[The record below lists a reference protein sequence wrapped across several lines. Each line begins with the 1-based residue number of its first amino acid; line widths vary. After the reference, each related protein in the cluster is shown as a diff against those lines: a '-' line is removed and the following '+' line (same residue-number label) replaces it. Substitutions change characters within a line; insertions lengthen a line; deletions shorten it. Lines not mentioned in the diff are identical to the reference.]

1 MPMRQSLMGQ
11 LHSYKKGGVIDIG
24 MLQQAIHVDSSQLI
38 KLTMSKSGE
47 QISWPVA
54 VVSPASG
61 SKVSDSASA
70 GVLAGLFLG
79 I

>member
-1 MPMRQSLMGQ
+1 
-11 LHSYKKGGVIDIG
+11 